1 MKEIARSYFW
11 WPDMDKEIEII
22 TKNCI
27 ICLQNHK
34 NPEKTKLTVWPQPP
48 TVWHRIHADFLGPL
62 YSKMFLVIIDAYSKW
77 PEAYIMNK
85 ITAQK
90 TIEVFKSIFVRYG
103 YPLHLV
109 TDNGPTWTS
118 EEFKNFCKIV
128 GVNQTFTPTYYPPT
142 NGLAERFVESFKSH
156 VVKIVESGHTVEY
169 ACNLFLFDYR
179 NTVHK
184 TTGKSPAKLMFGREL
199 RCRFSLLRPN
209 PVVDKIDTEQ
219 VKLIINSK
227 NNFKTFTTGEKV
239 MVRDHRKNK
248 NKWSLGKI
256 IEVLIPGVTYM
267 VEVDGLYWKRHV
279 NQLLECGETI
289 E

>member
-1 MKEIARSYFW
+1 MKEISRSYFW
-11 WPDMDKEIEII
+11 WPDLDKNIENV

-27 ICLQNHK
+27 NCLQNHK

-62 YSKMFLVIIDAYSKW
+62 YSKMFLVVVDAYSKW
-77 PEAYIMNK
+77 PEAFIMSN

-118 EEFKNFCKIV
+118 EEFKCFCKMI
-128 GVNQTFTPTYYPPT
+128 GMKQSFTPTYYPAT

-156 VVKIVESGHTVEY
+156 VIKIVENGYKLEY

-179 NTVHK
+179 CTVHK
-184 TTGKSPAKLMFGREL
+184 GTGQSPAKLMLGREL

-209 PVVDKIDTEQ
+209 PVNDKIDFEQ
-219 VKLIINSK
+219 VKLTINSK
-227 NNFKTFTTGEKV
+227 DNYKTFSVGEKV
-239 MVRDHRKNK
+239 MVKDARKNK
-248 NKWSLGKI
+248 KNWSLGKI

-267 VEVDGLYWKRHV
+267 VEVDEQQWKRHA
-279 NQLLECGETI
+279 NQLLKCGQDL
-289 E
+289 